1 VGLNE
6 LARALSQ
13 SIVAEPLA
21 GLAGIYGTATGGVGE
36 GVRLIDKVREKVGYQ
51 PETKDGI
58 RNLDALARAL
68 SPVNNALEKA
78 RTTLGD
84 GAFNATGSPALA
96 AAAYTA
102 PDAILSA
109 LGARPAMAAGRSAQA
124 GIGRAVRRASELP
137 SPTMGSPASQIG
149 AIRAYH
155 GTPHDFDRFSMDKI
169 GTGEG
174 AQAYGH
180 GLYFAGAKDIAKHYQ
195 EALTKQDALTVR
207 VGSKI
212 VAQGDAITDSQL
224 KAIELLERGERDAGQ
239 FKHNR
244 AYYAK
249 RLTSDP
255 EVLALI
261 DQWKDSR
268 ITYERPKGNLY
279 EVELAPD
286 ETDLLDWDAPLSQQP
301 EKMRAAYESFLQ
313 TELAKQADD
322 SLGGALTGRIGQY
335 ADPRGQDFYGAIFEA
350 MPGMGM
356 PARAGV
362 TDELRKL
369 GIPGIRYLD
378 GGSRAAGDG
387 SRNYVMFDD
396 SLIKILGKK

>member
-1 VGLNE
+1 MGLNE

-21 GLAGIYGTATGGVGE
+21 GLAGIYGTVTGGVGE

-51 PETKDGI
+51 PETKEGI

-124 GIGRAVRRASELP
+124 GIGRAVRRATELP

-180 GLYFAGAKDIAKHYQ
+180 GLYFAGAKDIAKYYQ
-195 EALTKQDALTVR
+195 DALTKQEALTVR

-212 VAQGDAITDSQL
+212 VAQGDAITDAQL

-286 ETDLLDWDAPLSQQP
+286 ETDLLDWDAPLSEQSEKVRQALAMIDP
-301 EKMRAAYESFLQ
+301 EMWHPEAGAFDPAELGQSIYKRLQNSRRDYAITAGRDHDTTLAA
-313 TELAKQADD
+313 TQAAASRD
-322 SLGGALTGRIGQY
+322 LR
-335 ADPRGQDFYGAIFEA
+335 DF
-350 MPGMGM
+350 
-356 PARAGV
+356 
-362 TDELRKL
+362 
-369 GIPGIRYLD
+369 GIPGLRYLD
-378 GGSRAAGDG
+378 GGSRAAGEG

-396 SLIKILGKK
+396 SLIKVLGKK

>member
-1 VGLNE
+1 MGLNE

-51 PETKDGI
+51 PETKEGI

-124 GIGRAVRRASELP
+124 GIGRAVRRATELP

-155 GTPHDFDRFSMDKI
+155 GTPHDFDRFSMDHI

-180 GLYFAGAKDIAKHYQ
+180 GLYFAGDKGIADVYRRK
-195 EALTKQDALTVR
+195 LTGGDGQPVSHPDQSIQVQLGRLRSQVQQLQQDTTNPSAPAMIKAYESRIAELD
-207 VGSKI
+207 
-212 VAQGDAITDSQL
+212 AQG
-224 KAIELLERGERDAGQ
+224 R
-239 FKHNR
+239 
-244 AYYAK
+244 
-249 RLTSDP
+249 
-255 EVLALI
+255 
-261 DQWKDSR
+261 
-268 ITYERPKGNLY
+268 LY